1 MLFLQ
6 QICILLDFGLQENS
20 AIYLT
25 CVGQVVKKMTR
36 ESYLKSIRNPSTFNK
51 SKIEEILVDLFSND
65 LGIDKSK
72 LTREAKLS

>member
-1 MLFLQ
+1 
-6 QICILLDFGLQENS
+6 
-20 AIYLT
+20 
-25 CVGQVVKKMTR
+25 MTR

>member
-25 CVGQVVKKMTR
+25 CVGQVVKKNDKGK
-36 ESYLKSIRNPSTFNK
+36 LF
-51 SKIEEILVDLFSND
+51 EIYTQPKHL
-65 LGIDKSK
+65 
-72 LTREAKLS
+72 